1 MPELDKTF
9 IRLKSKHYLMNLT
22 EYGHLIIDEFGAV
35 LKKKKKR
42 ILVIADNRKDEI
54 PIKSVRDLIISGK
67 VSISSELIKELAESG
82 VDILFTSP
90 TGKPVARVV
99 NAKSGGT
106 AENRYEQYRSLEDI
120 RGIRIAKSIIS
131 GKIRNQMSNVRY
143 YSKSR
148 RMNEV
153 ISSKLYD
160 IYRIIKEKF
169 EKLSSEDFDDLN
181 SARKRLL
188 AYEGECANYYW
199 NGIKLA
205 LDSYNFEGRN
215 QKGDDPVNLSLNIA
229 YNMLMGQIWK
239 FTLKFGLDPFM
250 GYIHVERPGKLSLV
264 FDLMEPFRPMVDRFV
279 IGFLKKLSPAHF
291 SEKAK
296 SKTIALLRNQFF
308 EDFMQSKLEYKGRKM
323 RMETV
328 MFYYLQEF
336 VSFLKGNRD
345 SFTIPY
351 LPW

>member
-1 MPELDKTF
+1 
-9 IRLKSKHYLMNLT
+9 MNIT
-22 EYGHLIIDEFGAV
+22 EYGHLIVDEFGAI

-42 ILVIADNRKDEI
+42 ILIATENEKKEI
-54 PIKSVRDLIISGK
+54 PIKSIRDLIISGK

-82 VDILFTSP
+82 VDILFTTP
-90 TGKPVARVV
+90 TGKPVARVI
-99 NAKSGGT
+99 NAKAGGT
-106 AENRYEQYRSLEDI
+106 AENRYEQYKSLEDI
-120 RGIRIAKSIIS
+120 RGIKVAKSVIL
-131 GKIRNQMSNVRY
+131 GKIRNQMSNIRY

-160 IYRIIKEKF
+160 IYKLMKDKF
-169 EKLSSEDFDDLN
+169 DELSYEDFEDLD
-181 SARKRLL
+181 SARKKIL

-199 NGIKLA
+199 DGIKLT
-205 LDSYNFEGRN
+205 LDDYNFEGRN
-215 QKGDDPVNLSLNIA
+215 QKSSDPVNLSLNVA

-239 FTLKFGLDPFM
+239 YILKFGLDPFM

-279 IGFLKKLSPAHF
+279 IGFLKKLSPAYF
-291 SEKAK
+291 SDKAK
-296 SKTIALLRNQFF
+296 SKTIAMLRNQFF
-308 EDFMQSKLEYKGRKM
+308 EDFMQGRIEYKGRKM
-323 RMETV
+323 KMETM

-336 VSFLKGNRD
+336 VSFLRGNRE